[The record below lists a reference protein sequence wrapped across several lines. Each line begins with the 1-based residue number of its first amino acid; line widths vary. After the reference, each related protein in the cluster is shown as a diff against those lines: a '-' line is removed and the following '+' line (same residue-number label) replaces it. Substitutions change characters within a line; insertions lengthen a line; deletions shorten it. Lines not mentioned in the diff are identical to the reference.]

1 MMWIAKLLGVDKWIV
16 GAVAVLALLAAVALG
31 GWWIH
36 STIYDS
42 GYQAASQKYEA
53 KIAAEHAALAVADA
67 NEQRRQT
74 IANNASKQREAEAI
88 AEIERKDAENLQLR
102 RRLASES
109 RQDPDADKPVLGSRS
124 VQRINQIR

>member
-1 MMWIAKLLGVDKWIV
+1 MMWLAKLLGIDKWIV
-16 GAVAVLALLAAVALG
+16 GAVAVLALLAAIGLG

-36 STIYDS
+36 SAIYDS
-42 GYQAASQKYEA
+42 GYQAASLKYEA
-53 KIAAEHAALAVADA
+53 LIAAEHAALAEADA

-109 RQDPDADKPVLGSRS
+109 RQDPDADKPVLGARS

>member
-1 MMWIAKLLGVDKWIV
+1 MRFGAVGMIAFLFSKTGQYLLG
-16 GAVAVLALLAAVALG
+16 ALTALALLVAAYAYVD
-31 GWWIH
+31 H
-36 STIYDS
+36 N
-42 GYQAASQKYEA
+42 GYARAEVYYKGV
-53 KIAAEHAALAVADA
+53 IAAEHAALAEADA

-109 RQDPDADKPVLGSRS
+109 RQDPDADKPVLGARS

>member
-1 MMWIAKLLGVDKWIV
+1 MIKLLLSKTAGYVYAGI
-16 GAVAVLALLAAVALG
+16 AFCLLAWWGYTHIYNNGYAAAESHYTAV
-31 GWWIH
+31 
-36 STIYDS
+36 
-42 GYQAASQKYEA
+42 
-53 KIAAEHAALAVADA
+53 IAAEHAALAEADA

-109 RQDPDADKPVLGSRS
+109 RQDPDADKPVLGARS